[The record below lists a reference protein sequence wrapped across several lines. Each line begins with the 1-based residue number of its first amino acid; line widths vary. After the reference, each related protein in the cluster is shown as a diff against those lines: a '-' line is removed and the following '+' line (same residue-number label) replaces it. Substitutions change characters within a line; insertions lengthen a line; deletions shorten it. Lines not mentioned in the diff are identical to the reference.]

1 MKRAWVLAA
10 LLLSACAAFAPP
22 TPPPTAPPPAPALP
36 PAPAPA
42 PVPIPPPP
50 PVVTEP
56 DDVRQVT
63 ELLGYYQRV
72 AQMGGDEQRRELAA
86 AVQAH
91 NRERSGY
98 NRVRLALL
106 YALPIGT
113 IQDDAR
119 ALQLLEPL
127 PSSVAAGPL
136 RQFAGLLAG
145 QVSERVKTQKRADQ
159 LKEQLD
165 GLRAIE
171 RSMIQRDQQPPKKP

>member
-1 MKRAWVLAA
+1 MRPAWALAA
-10 LLLSACAAFAPP
+10 LLLPACAAFAPRP
-22 TPPPTAPPPAPALP
+22 PAPPAPPPVPALPAPPPAPAP
-36 PAPAPA
+36 
-42 PVPIPPPP
+42 PPPP
-50 PVVTEP
+50 PVAAEP

-72 AQMGGDEQRRELAA
+72 AQMNADEQRREVAA

-98 NRVRLALL
+98 NRVRLAML
-106 YALPIGT
+106 YALPNAS
-113 IQDDAR
+113 IQDDTR

-127 PSSVAAGPL
+127 PAVVTPGPL

-145 QVSERVKTQKRADQ
+145 QVSERVKTHKRADQ
-159 LKEQLD
+159 LKEQLE

>member
-1 MKRAWVLAA
+1 
-10 LLLSACAAFAPP
+10 
-22 TPPPTAPPPAPALP
+22 
-36 PAPAPA
+36 
-42 PVPIPPPP
+42 
-50 PVVTEP
+50 VTEAE
-56 DDVRQVT
+56 DVRQVT

-72 AQMGGDEQRRELAA
+72 AQMGADEQRREVAA
-86 AVQAH
+86 AVQAY

-106 YALPIGT
+106 YALPSAA
-113 IQDDAR
+113 IQDEAR

-127 PSSVAAGPL
+127 PASVTAGPL

-145 QVSERVKTQKRADQ
+145 QVGERIKTHKRADQ
-159 LKEQLD
+159 LKEQLE